1 MRRKNYFSDGILGN
15 QCALLRKKVN
25 PTESMVRMHPSL
37 PSDRGLTLT
46 PPAAHIMYICI
57 STMDLPAVWL
67 TFLPSHSLHTSS
79 VVHRGGCWGLP
90 QLCPNPETTR
100 CSVACEMGVVGVR
113 RTYVATRLTT
123 TRDVGGGMSRRGTA
137 CHRLL
142 PPEVHQSF
150 RLSPRTW
157 VGDFKWSCK
166 ITKSSYGP
174 NHTTII
180 MCSHVRPKQ
189 P

>member
-123 TRDVGGGMSRRGTA
+123 TGDVAGWHEQERDGMPPPVATRGSPEFPALSTNMGG
-137 CHRLL
+137 LFIL
-142 PPEVHQSF
+142 KNVWPPLCCF
-150 RLSPRTW
+150 TLTRAR
-157 VGDFKWSCK
+157 
-166 ITKSSYGP
+166 
-174 NHTTII
+174 
-180 MCSHVRPKQ
+180 M
-189 P
+189 